1 MSDFSAWC
9 KTIQECT
16 PHGAPYRDRLTA
28 LHNKMLAY
36 ITELEEENE
45 RLRLDVTAL
54 LTNDFSQWG
63 KKGK

>member
-16 PHGAPYRDRLTA
+16 PQGVPYRDKLTE

-36 ITELEEENE
+36 IAELEKENE

-54 LTNDFSQWG
+54 LTNDSSRCG
-63 KKGK
+63 LVK